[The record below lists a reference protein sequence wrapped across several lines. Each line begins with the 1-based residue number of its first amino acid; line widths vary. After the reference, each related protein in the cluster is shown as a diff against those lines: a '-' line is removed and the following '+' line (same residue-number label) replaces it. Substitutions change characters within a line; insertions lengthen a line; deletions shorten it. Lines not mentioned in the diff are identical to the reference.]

1 MTREEVIQVHKQEKP
16 INGQVQQRFIEAE
29 IRAKAEDSRT
39 MELSFSSEV
48 AVERWY
54 GSEVLAHDTGCVDL
68 QRLKDV
74 GVVLFSHGRDI
85 NYGKMPIAKIE
96 NAWLDEAQKK
106 CRAEITFDDDEDS
119 DKVFQK
125 VKKGFIKGVSFGY
138 SVSNWEEV
146 VAGKTST
153 NGRYQGP
160 AYVALRWEP
169 FEISIEPTP
178 ADAQVGVGRSKEN
191 IEEPQK
197 QEEREKPDSQDE
209 DSSGYIEMLKK
220 KLELKTKF

>member
-1 MTREEVIQVHKQEKP
+1 MMKKQEKP
-16 INGQVQQRFIEAE
+16 VNGQVQQRFIDAE
-29 IRAKAEDSRT
+29 IRAKEDGSRT
-39 MELSFSSEV
+39 LEISFSSEV

-54 GSEVLAHDTGCVDL
+54 GTEVLSHDDGCADL
-68 QRLKDV
+68 KRLLDV
-74 GVVLFSHGRDI
+74 GVVLFSHGRDS

-96 NAWLDEAQKK
+96 RAWLDSANKK

-138 SVSNWEEV
+138 VVSNWEEV
-146 VAGKTST
+146 AAGKTST

-178 ADAQVGVGRSKEN
+178 ADSQVGVGRSQ
-191 IEEPQK
+191 EEP
-197 QEEREKPDSQDE
+197 EEKPNEEQLSTDTRAEESA
-209 DSSGYIEMLKK
+209 GYIETLKK
-220 KLELKTKF
+220 KLEIKTKF

>member
-1 MTREEVIQVHKQEKP
+1 MGKQEKP
-16 INGQVQQRFIEAE
+16 VNGQVQQRFIEAE
-29 IRAKAEDSRT
+29 IRAKSEDSRT
-39 MELSFSSEV
+39 IELSFSSEV
-48 AVERWY
+48 SVDRWY
-54 GSEVLAHDTGCVDL
+54 GSEVLAHDDGCVAL
-68 QRLKDV
+68 QRLLDV

-96 NAWLDEAQKK
+96 RAWLDSANRK

-138 SVSNWEEV
+138 TVSNWEEV
-146 VAGKTST
+146 TAGKTST

-178 ADAQVGVGRSKEN
+178 ADPQVGVGRS
-191 IEEPQK
+191 
-197 QEEREKPDSQDE
+197 QEELEKEVPKADTRAEESA
-209 DSSGYIEMLKK
+209 GYIETLKK
-220 KLELKTKF
+220 RLEMKTKF